1 MVIPRDRLLFWVGAL
16 LPFCALAALVP
27 AAIAVTVVLTVALF
41 VAAVAD
47 AVLAVIHTRGV
58 SVALPDVVRASRT
71 RATEIP
77 VAIHNGKMRALEM
90 EIGLPLPPAVGSEN
104 DTMRV
109 TVPQGCIESDIP
121 WPCRP
126 KKRGSFGVRQCHFA
140 IRSPLGL
147 WNATGTTSCMSE
159 IRVYPDLVGERRA
172 LAALFLNR
180 GVFGLHSQRMIG
192 QGRDF
197 EKLRKY
203 LPGDSFDDVHWKAT
217 AKRGY
222 PVTKLYQ
229 VERTQEIYVV
239 LDSSRLSGRTVGSQ
253 SALERFITSALVL
266 GLVAERQG
274 DLFGVMTFS
283 DRIRRFIRA
292 GGGKAHYNTCR
303 DALFTLTPES
313 ASPDF
318 GELCSFIRLKL
329 RRRALIMILT
339 DLGDP
344 VVAESFLSNID
355 LVSGQHVVLVSMLK
369 QQAVQPLFSEEIDP
383 SADLYDK
390 LSGHMIWHDL
400 RELGRSLHYHGAR
413 LSLVE
418 DEKLSTD
425 LVTQYMS
432 VKARQLL

>member
-1 MVIPRDRLLFWVGAL
+1 MITPRDRLLFWVAAL

-27 AAIAVTVVLTVALF
+27 GVTGLTVLLFAVLLIAVIV
-41 VAAVAD
+41 D
-47 AVLAVIHTRGV
+47 AVLARMHLKGV
-58 SVALPDVVRASRT
+58 GVTIPEVVRASRT
-71 RATEIP
+71 RAANIP
-77 VAIHNGKMRALEM
+77 VAIHNEKMLPLQM
-90 EIGLPLPPAVGSEN
+90 NIGLPLPAALGSEN
-104 DTMRV
+104 DTMSV
-109 TVPQGCIESDIP
+109 SVPQGCVESGIL

-126 KKRGSFGVRQCHFA
+126 ETRGSFMLNRCYFEV
-140 IRSPLGL
+140 RSPYGF
-147 WNATGTTSCMSE
+147 WHAKGSSNCKSE
-159 IRVYPDLVGERRA
+159 IRVYPDLVGERRG

-180 GVFGLHSQRMIG
+180 GQFGLHSQRMIG

-229 VERTQEIYVV
+229 IERTQEIYVV
-239 LDSSRLSGRTVGSQ
+239 IDSSRLSGRAVGSQ
-253 SALERFITSALVL
+253 AALERFITSALVL

-274 DLFGVMTFS
+274 DLFGIMTFS
-283 DRIRRFIRA
+283 DKIRRFIRA

-303 DALFTLTPES
+303 DALFTLDPETT
-313 ASPDF
+313 SPDF
-318 GELCSFIRLKL
+318 DELCSFIRLKL

-344 VVAESFLSNID
+344 VLADSFLSKID
-355 LVSGQHVVLVSMLK
+355 LVSSQHVVMVSMLK
-369 QQAVQPLFSEEIDP
+369 QHGVGPLFSDAAESTD
-383 SADLYDK
+383 DMYGR

-400 RELGRSLHYHGAR
+400 RELSRSLHYHGVK

-418 DEKLSTD
+418 DEKLSSE

-432 VKARQLL
+432 VKARQLI

>member
-1 MVIPRDRLLFWVGAL
+1 MIVPRDKLLFWVAAL

-27 AAIAVTVVLTVALF
+27 GVAGVTVVLSVALLCT
-41 VAAVAD
+41 AAVD
-47 AVLAVIHTRGV
+47 AALARIHTRGV
-58 SVALPDVVRASRT
+58 RVTLPEVVRASRT
-71 RATEIP
+71 RPAEIP
-77 VAIHNGKMRALEM
+77 VAIHNEKMRRLEM
-90 EIGLPLPPAVGSEN
+90 EIGLALPAAVGSEN
-104 DTMRV
+104 DTMSV
-109 TVPQGCIESDIP
+109 SVPQGCIESGIT

-126 KKRGSFGVRQCHFA
+126 KKRGSFAVKRSHFG
-140 IRSPLGL
+140 IRSPLGF
-147 WNATGTTSCMSE
+147 WTARSATDCRSE
-159 IRVYPDLVGERRA
+159 IRVYPDLLGERRG

-180 GVFGLHSQRMIG
+180 GLFGLHSQRTIG

-253 SALERFITSALVL
+253 AALERFITSALIL
-266 GLVAERQG
+266 GLVAEKQG

-292 GGGKAHYNTCR
+292 GSGKGHYNTCR
-303 DALFTLTPES
+303 DALFALTPE
-313 ASPDF
+313 ATSPDF

-329 RRRALIMILT
+329 RRRALVMILT

-344 VVAESFLSNID
+344 VVADSFLSNID
-355 LVSGQHVVLVSMLK
+355 LVSGQHVVMVSMLK
-369 QQAVQPLFSEEIDP
+369 QHAVQPLFSEKMDP
-383 SADLYDK
+383 EGDLYEK

-400 RELGRSLHYHGAR
+400 RELGRSLHYHGAS
-413 LSLVE
+413 LSLAE
-418 DEKLSTD
+418 DEKLSTE

-432 VKARQLL
+432 VKARQLI